1 MQLVYILSIV
11 NLKIKTSLARSEHF
25 HHVKWLLFS
34 SEE

>member
-1 MQLVYILSIV
+1 MRLVYILSIV

-25 HHVKWLLFS
+25 YYVKWLLFS